1 MMSMDSFAIL
11 IEFSSMEF
19 CSLGVISSDGANVA
33 DHACIHITFICISTF
48 SMNFVAI
55 SIILVVLVN
64 SFTILVKFS
73 SMKFLSLY
81 IICSNGTYVTDHAC
95 IHLALG
101 ISIFAFSMDFVT
113 ISIILVM
120 SVNSFA
126 VLIVLGSV
134 KLFS

>member
-1 MMSMDSFAIL
+1 MDLISILIKLMMSMNPFA
-11 IEFSSMEF
+11 
-19 CSLGVISSDGANVA
+19 
-33 DHACIHITFICISTF
+33 
-48 SMNFVAI
+48 
-55 SIILVVLVN
+55 
-64 SFTILVKFS
+64 ILVKFS

-95 IHLALG
+95 IHLAPG

-113 ISIILVM
+113 ITIILVM
-120 SVNSFA
+120 FVNSFA